1 MHEFNAMY
9 REIKLEN
16 FLINKGVLK
25 IADFGLSKEL
35 EDPLKDTATL
45 VGTPLTM
52 APEILEGFKYGLKV
66 DIYSLGVIFYNLL
79 YHGEYPFNAQNI
91 EQLRIVIKQQ
101 IINFNMKGIKI
112 SLPLQEL
119 IQKMLACDPQ

>member
-1 MHEFNAMY
+1 M
-9 REIKLEN
+9 
-16 FLINKGVLK
+16 LK